1 MEFIERDITERLLE
15 WKNSADRKPLIIRG
29 ARQIGKSW
37 AVEYFGKRY
46 YDNLAVFNFDR
57 KRELADVFQ
66 RTKDPKRIIDELTF
80 FTDKPLLP
88 EKTLIFFDEIQEC
101 KDALNALKYFCE
113 DAPEYHII
121 AAGSLLGVA
130 IDEGNYSFPVGKVNF
145 LQMYPVSFRGFVRA
159 ADSSLYEH
167 IASLAGKAAS

>member
-1 MEFIERDITERLLE
+1 MMEFIERDITERLLE
-15 WKNSADRKPLIIRG
+15 WKNSADRKPLIIKG

-88 EKTLIFFDEIQEC
+88 EKTLIFLDEIREVRNDPYTTNIIYDIKQKMLDLLATE
-101 KDALNALKYFCE
+101 ACE
-113 DAPEYHII
+113 
-121 AAGSLLGVA
+121 LGKLS
-130 IDEGNYSFPVGKVNF
+130 D
-145 LQMYPVSFRGFVRA
+145 LMR
-159 ADSSLYEH
+159 
-167 IASLAGKAAS
+167 